1 MSMMNSKRD
10 DRLIDQVSK
19 DILNGKTERQIKE
32 SIAVKL
38 GKDVNDTK
46 IQEIYSKGRKESG
59 VDVKV
64 YEPSTTNTKVID
76 SYAKEVVKESIN
88 SIEEGKDADE
98 IINRAADKLREKGL
112 NENQVFDYLGQIFSV
127 LGFDSVE
134 KDDVTVGE
142 KELSTGDDVIP
153 LPQLD
158 IEFNEPRNMNLRN
171 QYEDDIIP
179 SVDKPLLS
187 EQNRVLS
194 QKMEN
199 GEINNDEI
207 LRTGQFV
214 VETIKLEDLIRQLK
228 VTVIALPPVCSK
240 ITIET
245 YLVNYLN
252 AITEKF
258 NGIYIFGWETQR
270 NTDYYKSFDEIKK
283 MNDELSGSLFI
294 IRDIKT
300 FNVLAS
306 DILKGIPRN
315 YYLILWNGIFVKS
328 DLTVVEHYTGQTNV
342 LWPGM
347 IDMGLEYDME
357 TDVSY
362 IYGMHEEY
370 YKKGISATYE
380 KPPLGAKES
389 WSSEN
394 LVSPN
399 SLTAR
404 VARDRLNV
412 YLDYRTN
419 EYISKNSKK
428 QTLSGFSGSGINVDE
443 ALKRSPKFRNII
455 ITLLSNS
462 ESRIL
467 LKLPPGDFGIKS
479 FLYIF
484 ERVIGQVKNGSTK
497 MEIMSKPVILTKE
510 ESYEVKR
517 DKVKSL
523 PKSGP
528 VLIITDFI
536 LTDQLI
542 PNDINKFYI
551 CGGGEYHDVETV
563 LDLSKAENCFVD
575 KYPRKIEIKNFI
587 TKVSDSLI
595 DTIDEIEYSSFQGT
609 FVNFQSNQEKLKRS
623 ALHMF
628 LREDRLVIRKTPY

>member
-1 MSMMNSKRD
+1 MSSTNTKRD
-10 DRLIDQVSK
+10 DRLIDQTAK
-19 DILNGKTERQIKE
+19 DILNGKTEQQVKE
-32 SIAVKL
+32 SIAMRLARDMDDPKVEK
-38 GKDVNDTK
+38 
-46 IQEIYSKGRKESG
+46 IYSEGRRESG

-64 YEPSTTNTKVID
+64 YEPTTTNTKVVD
-76 SYAKEVVKESIN
+76 SYAKEVVKETVQA
-88 SIEEGKDADE
+88 IEEGKDADE
-98 IINRAADKLREKGL
+98 EINKAAEKLRKKDL
-112 NENQVFDYLGQIFSV
+112 NENQVFEYLGQIFSA
-127 LGFDSVE
+127 LGFDSVNKE
-134 KDDVTVGE
+134 DITEGE
-142 KELSTGDDVIP
+142 KELSTEDDIIP

-179 SVDKPLLS
+179 SVDKPLLT

-194 QKMEN
+194 QKMDN
-199 GEINNDEI
+199 GEISNDEI

-214 VETIKLEDLIRQLK
+214 VETEKLEDFIRQLK
-228 VTVIALPPVCSK
+228 VVVIALPPVCSK
-240 ITIET
+240 ITVET

-252 AITEKF
+252 VIPEKF

-270 NTDYYKSFDEIKK
+270 NTDYYKSFDDIVK
-283 MNDELSGSLFI
+283 MNQELTGSLFV

-315 YYLILWNGIFVKS
+315 YYLILWNGIFTTS
-328 DLTVVEHYTGQTNV
+328 DLVVVENYTGQTNV

-347 IDMGLEYDME
+347 MDMGIIYDLE

-362 IYGMHEEY
+362 IYGSHEEY
-370 YKKGISATYE
+370 YKKGISSTYE
-380 KPPLGAKES
+380 RPPIGAKES
-389 WSSEN
+389 WSSEK
-394 LVSPN
+394 LVSPT

-404 VARDRLNV
+404 VSRDRLNV

-419 EYISKNSKK
+419 EYIPKNYKK

-462 ESRIL
+462 ESRVL

-528 VLIITDFI
+528 VLVITDFT

-551 CGGGEYHDVETV
+551 SGGGEYHDMETIM
-563 LDLSKAENCFVD
+563 DLSKAENCLVD
-575 KYPRKIEIKNFI
+575 RYPRTIEIKNFI
-587 TKVSDSLI
+587 TRVSDSI
-595 DTIDEIEYSSFQGT
+595 IESIDEIEYSSFRES
-609 FVNFQSNQEKLKRS
+609 FVVFQSNQEKLKRS
-623 ALHMF
+623 ALHMS
-628 LREDRLVIRKTPY
+628 LREDRLIVRKSPY